1 MAIYKTAYD
10 TTLGQA
16 LQTHKIKEGLKTY
29 LIEYGEKPR
38 TFDGLNVISS
48 VKYFPVELYG
58 NIHSAQ
64 EIPFFAHPLILD
76 GSKGQDYLFLDSRL
90 YKKYTN
96 GADPALKI
104 VSAWEYEF
112 VLQRFFMN
120 YAWINGLAAEMRTRL
135 NFAGTVYANWLSE
148 VISRRFGLDP
158 REQKMVGLLSHFF
171 YQECFMQEASY
182 SEDEKQGMA
191 LLAAKAVNA
200 PSSMAFD
207 IIDQIKKPMVN
218 VQGYCEM
225 LSEILQNVRLKD
237 FSHGALYTLV
247 GLSWY
252 GQNGKETIAIALEH
266 VPSWMAICYAAIT
279 NRSYKHSTISNLVEK
294 LGRQGLSESYV
305 KAFAQISKELTTQYA
320 TEEQSRQIKQEL
332 LALEQ
337 VVL

>member
-16 LQTHKIKEGLKTY
+16 LETHKIEQGLKTY

-58 NIHSAQ
+58 NISTAK
-64 EIPFFAHPLILD
+64 EIPFFAHPFIL
-76 GSKGQDYLFLDSRL
+76 KGTKGLDYLFLDSRL

-96 GADPALKI
+96 EANPVIKI

-112 VLQRFFMN
+112 LLQRFFMN
-120 YAWINGLAAEMRTRL
+120 YGWVNGLAAEMRTRL

-148 VISRRFGLDP
+148 IISRRFGLDP
-158 REQKMVGLLSHFF
+158 REQKIVALVSHFF
-171 YQECFMQEASY
+171 YQECFMEEVSY
-182 SEDEKQGMA
+182 SEEQKQGMA
-191 LLAAKAVNA
+191 MQAAKAVNA

-207 IIDQIKKPMVN
+207 VVDQIGKAMVN
-218 VQGYCEM
+218 VQGYCET
-225 LSEILQNVRLKD
+225 LSTILQNVRLKD

-266 VPSWMAICYAAIT
+266 IPSWMAICYAAIT
-279 NRSYKHSTISNLVEK
+279 NRSYKHSTVSNLVDK
-294 LGRQGLSESYV
+294 LGRQGLSENYA
-305 KAFAQISKELTTQYA
+305 KAFAMISKEMTVSYA
-320 TEEQSRQIKQEL
+320 LEEQGRQIEQEL